1 MKKIS
6 TFLLFTLFS
15 FAVLAQKEEK
25 KTMPGSKLETL
36 KIGYITKKL
45 DLTPEEAQRFWPIYN
60 NYSKEIREA
69 RIDQHKNKGNVLEA
83 EENILA
89 IRKKYNTEFE
99 KVISTDKV
107 NTFFKSE
114 KEFNNYVQRELRQ
127 RKQMR
132 TQGSQSK

>member
-15 FAVLAQKEEK
+15 LAVLAQKEEK
-25 KTMPGSKLETL
+25 KPMQGGKLETL

-45 DLTPEEAQRFWPIYN
+45 DLTPEEAQRFWPVYN

-69 RIDQHKNKGNVLEA
+69 RIDQHKNKGNVLET
-83 EENILA
+83 EENILS
-89 IRKKYNTEFE
+89 IRKKYSTEFE
-99 KVISTDKV
+99 KVISADKV
-107 NTFFKSE
+107 NTFFRSE
-114 KEFNNYVQRELRQ
+114 KEFNDYVQRELRQ

-132 TQGSQSK
+132 TQGSQKK